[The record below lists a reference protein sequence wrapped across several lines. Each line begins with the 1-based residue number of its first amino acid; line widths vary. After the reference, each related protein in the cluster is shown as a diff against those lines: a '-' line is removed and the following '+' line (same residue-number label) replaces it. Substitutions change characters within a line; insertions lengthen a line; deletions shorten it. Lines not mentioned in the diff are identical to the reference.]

1 MCVVT
6 KESNPELYNAL
17 FEDENSKT
25 SIEIMNKR
33 GQEIFDELKNVLD
46 KKDKEIDR
54 LNNII
59 KHIYK
64 ELREFNVYGSIA
76 ISMQISYL
84 EEYLEEKIENIDFE
98 YLQDLKEGKGE

>member
-1 MCVVT
+1 MNRT
-6 KESNPELYNAL
+6 EFIGLNLYY
-17 FEDENSKT
+17 S
-25 SIEIMNKR
+25 
-33 GQEIFDELKNVLD
+33 QEFVDDMKKNYEQ
-46 KKDKEIDR
+46 EIDR

-76 ISMQISYL
+76 VSMQISYL

-98 YLQDLKEGKGE
+98 YLQDLKEGKIMDEKTK